1 MDRSRP
7 LSDTVLDVS
16 LVALSFLFVY
26 LYICVSGMCVCA
38 YVCVNVSIMKAYGGH
53 KSVFE
58 WLPQSLS
65 TLCFETGALT
75 ASGAHWLARMT
86 GKPF

>member
-16 LVALSFLFVY
+16 FMPLSFLFVY
-26 LYICVSGMCVCA
+26 LYICLSGMCVCA
-38 YVCVNVSIMKAYGGH
+38 YVCACTKAYGGH
-53 KSVFE
+53 KSMFE

-75 ASGAHWLARMT
+75 ASGAPWLVRMASQAC
-86 GKPF
+86 